1 MIAKKPKFLK
11 RVTVLPLFKIKG
23 VSWLLYG
30 GGVVSLGSRDLK
42 SVILGVNGGVIW
54 LGVRR
59 LRTFVKSDKK
69 AKILIIRLNI

>member
-30 GGVVSLGSRDLK
+30 GGAPILECRNLKYLIVVLIAMVFEKELGFCDFCEVGK
-42 SVILGVNGGVIW
+42 K
-54 LGVRR
+54 
-59 LRTFVKSDKK
+59 VKSRSK
-69 AKILIIRLNI
+69 R